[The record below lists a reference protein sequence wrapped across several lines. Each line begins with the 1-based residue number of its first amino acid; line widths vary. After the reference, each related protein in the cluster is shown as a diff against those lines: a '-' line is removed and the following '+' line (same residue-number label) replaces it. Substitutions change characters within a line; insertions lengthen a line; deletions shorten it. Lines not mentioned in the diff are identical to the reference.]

1 MVHLIVGAS
10 NPVARE
16 RLQAMFRQRH
26 DIFIKEKGWQLAS
39 RDGLEIDQY
48 DDDDTLYLLQ
58 YAPDGEL
65 VASMRMN
72 ATDRPFMVLDAFADM
87 VQGPITRGPEIWEL
101 TRGALSPKLRK
112 SKLYGQVIC
121 GVLEAALLWGAKKS
135 IGIYSVDHIMKQ
147 MRIGLDLKPLGPP
160 RIVDGEPN
168 VVAEFP
174 FDTQSL
180 LRVRA
185 AFGITRPVIE
195 RIFYMPK
202 QDRAAA

>member
-1 MVHLIVGAS
+1 MVDLVVGAW
-10 NPVARE
+10 NPTARAPLE
-16 RLQAMFRQRH
+16 AMFRQRY
-26 DIFIKEKGWQLAS
+26 DIFIKEKGWKLPS

-65 VASMRMN
+65 IASMRLK
-72 ATDRPFMVLDAFADM
+72 ATDRPFMVLDSFADM
-87 VQGPITRGPEIWEL
+87 VQGPVPRGPEIWEL

-112 SKLYGQVIC
+112 SKLYGQIIC
-121 GVLEAALLWGAKKS
+121 GMLEAALLWGAKKS
-135 IGIYSVDHIMKQ
+135 IGIYSVDYIMKQ

-174 FDTQSL
+174 FNTETL

-185 AFGITRPVIE
+185 TFGITHPVLE
-195 RIFYMPK
+195 RITYM
-202 QDRAAA
+202 QREDRAAA